1 MFNANHAAAQLK
13 IGYVDVDVIKQQLPE
28 YKSMLDTLTKVKQ
41 AYSDTIQLM
50 QTYMQSVYDTATQK
64 QDYYTKKVQSGEIKD
79 QEQLKQIE
87 TELNG
92 YEKRIND
99 MKYQSD
105 AYTQKALSIL
115 RQKQADM
122 EKPIKAKIKKTVEEM
137 AKELKYNFILDK
149 RIGGDDYDLDI
160 VIYGD
165 KDADLTFKVL
175 DKLK

>member
-1 MFNANHAAAQLK
+1 
-13 IGYVDVDVIKQQLPE
+13 
-28 YKSMLDTLTKVKQ
+28 
-41 AYSDTIQLM
+41 
-50 QTYMQSVYDTATQK
+50 
-64 QDYYTKKVQSGEIKD
+64 
-79 QEQLKQIE
+79 
-87 TELNG
+87 
-92 YEKRIND
+92 
-99 MKYQSD
+99 
-105 AYTQKALSIL
+105 
-115 RQKQADM
+115 M